1 MSKISSKIR
10 IVDLFSGVG
19 GLTFGFQY
27 KILNNEL
34 VKNDLFEIVFA
45 NEYNP
50 KAAEAFRLNFND
62 IKVFETSIENI
73 DEKYLINEE
82 INYKNID
89 IVIGG
94 PPCQSYSTVGK
105 RKKDNRSRMYVEY
118 QRLLEIIKP
127 KMFIF
132 ENVLGILSFKL
143 EDGTNI
149 IDEIIKK
156 FDNIGYSVQR
166 KILNAK
172 DYSIPQNR
180 KRVFLVGIRKD
191 FGLIWKFPDS
201 NTETFLTVSDAIS
214 DLPVIKSNESINKYS
229 AEPITQYQR
238 LLRSNQNELT
248 DHFCGIYGERITQ
261 IIANLDD
268 GESKVDINRKV
279 LEGMLP
285 NNLLLTSGYNNS
297 YGRLW
302 WDMPSSTITNNFA
315 TPSAIRCIHP
325 HQNRALTIREAA
337 RIQSFPDWFVF
348 VGSKAD
354 KCSQVGNAVPPLLAI
369 ALANQVIATLTE
381 DNNGK

>member
-1 MSKISSKIR
+1 LECDIASITTKKLEEQNIQYSD
-10 IVDLFSGVG
+10 VDL
-19 GLTFGFQY
+19 
-27 KILNNEL
+27 
-34 VKNDLFEIVFA
+34 
-45 NEYNP
+45 
-50 KAAEAFRLNFND
+50 
-62 IKVFETSIENI
+62 
-73 DEKYLINEE
+73 
-82 INYKNID
+82 
-89 IVIGG
+89 VIGG

-105 RKKDNRSRMYVEY
+105 RQYDQRATMYEEY
-118 QRLLEIIKP
+118 IRLLGILKP

-149 IDEIIKK
+149 IDEIIKQ

>member
-149 IDEIIKK
+149 IDEIIKQ